1 MMWYCYYELKVYGGV
16 PYYIQAISQE
26 NIAVLTS
33 HAAPV
38 ATTSPKKM
46 RDDLVMDDG
55 WVYVEEAADAL
66 SGRSSPVMVQN
77 YDLEDCSS
85 TASSENSKLVSASLA
100 KSHLQHLESVHRAKF
115 LAAKKAQLEQKLFE
129 DVPWTGKG
137 KEEDVRLKASNNT
150 NFSASKM
157 KRSTAAGHVASEPK
171 IRQRSKR
178 SGKLFSGRNNDRKCN
193 NLN

>member
-55 WVYVEEAADAL
+55 WVYVEGL
-66 SGRSSPVMVQN
+66 SPICSSP
-77 YDLEDCSS
+77 LFF
-85 TASSENSKLVSASLA
+85 
-100 KSHLQHLESVHRAKF
+100 F
-115 LAAKKAQLEQKLFE
+115 LLYSGCILF
-129 DVPWTGKG
+129 
-137 KEEDVRLKASNNT
+137 
-150 NFSASKM
+150 
-157 KRSTAAGHVASEPK
+157 
-171 IRQRSKR
+171 
-178 SGKLFSGRNNDRKCN
+178 
-193 NLN
+193 